1 MEKNEHLIDAM
12 RAILIWRDLEVTRE
26 NIKKINNDDLKCN
39 LRVFPKFA
47 IIRNKK
53 NIEAYRKAYTEKT
66 KKDWREATINSIFK
80 AGLIW

>member
-53 NIEAYRKAYTEKT
+53 HRGI
-66 KKDWREATINSIFK
+66 
-80 AGLIW
+80 